1 MRNHNLEDLLMR
13 TPPTAAGAP
22 PAPVPAAHPLAYD
35 GFLWLPFDEYL
46 QRRALSRSTLDKIR
60 LSPRHL
66 QHYLAHP
73 DEPTDAMQRGT
84 VLHSL
89 VEEELTGRPGTHV
102 VLWDGGDRRGNAWK
116 DFEKEH
122 AGKIILKPSELQP
135 IVAMR
140 DALLA
145 KPKTRDILEGAVIE
159 GSVFWKDPATGVDC
173 KARIDAARE
182 LVLFDLKT
190 AADASR
196 DEFVRAVLRY
206 GYHRQG
212 AWYLEGATH
221 ATGRPYGAFG
231 IMVVESKAPYEVTVF
246 YLDDEL
252 LERGWQENRENL
264 DLYAHCLET
273 NSWPGLP
280 AESTLSLPRWA

>member
-1 MRNHNLEDLLMR
+1 
-13 TPPTAAGAP
+13 
-22 PAPVPAAHPLAYD
+22 
-35 GFLWLPFDEYL
+35 
-46 QRRALSRSTLDKIR
+46 
-60 LSPRHL
+60 
-66 QHYLAHP
+66 
-73 DEPTDAMQRGT
+73 
-84 VLHSL
+84 
-89 VEEELTGRPGTHV
+89 
-102 VLWDGGDRRGNAWK
+102 
-116 DFEKEH
+116 
-122 AGKIILKPSELQP
+122 
-135 IVAMR
+135 
-140 DALLA
+140 
-145 KPKTRDILEGAVIE
+145 
-159 GSVFWKDPATGVDC
+159 
-173 KARIDAARE
+173 
-182 LVLFDLKT
+182 
-190 AADASR
+190 
-196 DEFVRAVLRY
+196 VRAVLRY